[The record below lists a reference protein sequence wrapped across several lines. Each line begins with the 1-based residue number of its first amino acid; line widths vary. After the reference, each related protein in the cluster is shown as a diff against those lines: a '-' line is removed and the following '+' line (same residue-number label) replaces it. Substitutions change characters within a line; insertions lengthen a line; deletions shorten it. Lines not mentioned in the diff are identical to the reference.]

1 MFNAKMSRRL
11 PKNVMSLERFMLRT
25 EVLKLYKQML
35 RLVRKIPDQ
44 SQRQQLQNFIRQD
57 FELNKNLE
65 DEQAIRMNVMR
76 GKNSMKELERT
87 VHIAQ

>member
-1 MFNAKMSRRL
+1 MPLHTVILYITFFL
-11 PKNVMSLERFMLRT
+11 QFMLRT

-65 DEQAIRMNVMR
+65 DEVIFYFTYKQAHNLDTYDYEVDAI
-76 GKNSMKELERT
+76 S
-87 VHIAQ
+87 Q

>member
-1 MFNAKMSRRL
+1 
-11 PKNVMSLERFMLRT
+11 MLRT

-65 DEQAIRMNVMR
+65 DEVIFYFTYKQSHNLDTYDYKVNAI
-76 GKNSMKELERT
+76 S
-87 VHIAQ
+87 Q

>member
-1 MFNAKMSRRL
+1 
-11 PKNVMSLERFMLRT
+11 MLRT

-57 FELNKNLE
+57 FELNKKLE
-65 DEQAIRMNVMR
+65 DEVIFFYFTYKQAHNLDTYDYEVDAI
-76 GKNSMKELERT
+76 S
-87 VHIAQ
+87 Q